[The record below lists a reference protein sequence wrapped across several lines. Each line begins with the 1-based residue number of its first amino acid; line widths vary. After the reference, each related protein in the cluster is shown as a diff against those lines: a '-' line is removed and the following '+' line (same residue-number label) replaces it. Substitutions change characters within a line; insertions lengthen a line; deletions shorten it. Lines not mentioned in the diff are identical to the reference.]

1 MSPVAIRVAEAAD
14 AAACREIYAPYVT
27 DTVIT
32 FEYEV
37 PSTQE
42 MADRIAA
49 SHRWLVAERDGEVIG
64 YAYAGPF
71 KTRAAYDWSCE
82 VSVYLRPGLRRT
94 GAGRALYE
102 RLLDDLTER
111 GFRTAVGVITVPNE
125 ASVGLHTALGFRP
138 VGTFA
143 RIGWKHGRWHDVH
156 WCQRQLLAD
165 FGAPESVP
173 TD

>member
-32 FEYEV
+32 FEYDV
-37 PSTQE
+37 PSVAELQR
-42 MADRIAA
+42 RIAGA
-49 SHRWLVAERDGEVIG
+49 YRWLIAERDGELIG

-71 KTRAAYDWSCE
+71 KARAAYDWACE
-82 VSVYLRPGLRRT
+82 VSVYLRQGLRRT
-94 GAGRALYE
+94 GAGRALYTQ
-102 RLLDDLTER
+102 LLDDLTEC

-138 VGTFA
+138 VGTFE
-143 RIGWKHGRWHDVH
+143 RIGWKHGGWHDVY
-156 WCQRQLLAD
+156 WCRRELGPD
-165 FGAPESVP
+165 PEAPP
-173 TD
+173 RFR